1 MFEVLVA
8 LASLAGGAIASIS
21 GFGIG
26 SIITPL
32 LVQRLGTKVAV
43 AAVSIP
49 HVIGTALRFFLLR
62 KSIDRRVLLTFGVAS
77 AAGGLLGAV
86 LHVWVAG
93 RLLTILLG
101 ALLILS
107 GTLGLFGI
115 TLQFRRRTAYAAGI
129 LSGVLGGL
137 VGNQGGIRAGA
148 MMGFG
153 VSKEAFVATST
164 LVGLIVD
171 GARVPVYLITQGSEL
186 LRVWPLIA
194 IASIAVVIGT
204 IAGRQ
209 LLSGLDEAMFRRV
222 VSALIAA
229 LGIWLLVDA
238 I

>member
-8 LASLAGGAIASIS
+8 AASFAGGAIASIS

-26 SIITPL
+26 SVITPL
-32 LVQRLGTKVAV
+32 LAQRLGMKVAV

-49 HVIGTALRFFLLR
+49 HVIGTGLRFFLLR
-62 KSIDRRVLLTFGVAS
+62 KSVDRRVLLTFGLAS
-77 AAGGLLGAV
+77 AAGGLAGAL
-86 LHVWVAG
+86 LHVWVGG
-93 RLLTILLG
+93 RFLTILLG
-101 ALLILS
+101 VLLILS
-107 GTLGLFGI
+107 GLLGLFGI
-115 TLQFRRRTAYAAGI
+115 SVQFRRRTAYLAGV

-164 LVGLIVD
+164 LIGLIVD
-171 GARVPVYLITQGSEL
+171 GARVPVYLITEGRDL

-194 IASIAVVIGT
+194 IASAAVVVGT
-204 IAGRQ
+204 LLGRL
-209 LLSGLDEAMFRRV
+209 LLSRLDEGTFRRV

-229 LGIWLLVDA
+229 LGVWLIV
-238 I
+238 